1 MNTNNS
7 VMALAT
13 RFNDKG
19 DWTLEQQ
26 FVLQMGSS
34 YLMAHGLGTP
44 LAKDAKTE
52 INIPEDGDY
61 RLWVRTK
68 NWTAFWSEGKTPG
81 IFQVLVDG
89 KADPSEF
96 GIGKTPL
103 DVKSGIDFPDDIDTS
118 REARAERAQWYWQ
131 KGETY
136 HLTKGSHS
144 IALHDLMGLDG
155 RCDAIILTSTDEV
168 PGDSLEDY
176 RALREALLGPGK
188 PEDKGN
194 YDFVV
199 IGAGMSG
206 LCAAI
211 AAARLGLKVALV
223 QDRYILGGNNSSE
236 VRVGLGGQINM
247 PPYPSLGYILNEI
260 GPDRIGNAR
269 GAHHYQD
276 WKKWDVIAAEPNI
289 SLFAGYTVVNAEM
302 KDGKIVAVTAVEATN
317 QNLIRI
323 SGNLFSDCT
332 GDANLAVM
340 AGAATMMGREAR
352 SEFGETLA
360 PEKADDFTMGVS
372 IEWYCEDW
380 NTPCSFPDSVDWGLK
395 LDEDTV
401 EPVHRANWYWEVGMR
416 DDQIADAEKIR
427 DYGMYVAYSTFSYC
441 KNRLAKK
448 EDWECTHLTWVS
460 HVSGKRESR
469 RIVGDLILR
478 EQDLTRPIPYED
490 GTCTTTWRIDQHY
503 PMEKN
508 SADYPGEEWMSYG
521 KLMPIDPY
529 AIPYRCL
536 YSRDVPNLFMAG
548 RDISV
553 THVALGSV
561 RVMRTCAM
569 MGEVVGMA
577 AAVCCRRGAMPRDVY
592 TTWFQDLVELMKKG
606 TGRTDVPYTQFYH
619 QVDRTGHQAEDR

>member
-96 GIGKTPL
+96 GIGKMPL
-103 DVKSGIDFPDDIDTS
+103 DVKAGIDFPDDIDTS

-155 RCDAIILTSTDEV
+155 RCDAIILTSTDDV

-194 YDFVV
+194 YDLVV

-260 GPDRIGNAR
+260 GPDHIGNAR

-577 AAVCCRRGAMPRDVY
+577 AAVCCRRGSMPRDVY

>member
-81 IFQVLVDG
+81 IFQVLIDG

-96 GIGKTPL
+96 GIGKMPL
-103 DVKSGIDFPDDIDTS
+103 DVKVGIDFPDDIDTS

-136 HLTKGSHS
+136 HLTKGSHG

-176 RALREALLGPGK
+176 RALREALLCPGK

-194 YDFVV
+194 YDLVV

-577 AAVCCRRGAMPRDVY
+577 AAVCCRRGSMPRDVY

>member
-19 DWTLEQQ
+19 DWTVEQQ

-81 IFQVLVDG
+81 IFQVLIDG

-96 GIGKTPL
+96 GIGKMPL
-103 DVKSGIDFPDDIDTS
+103 DVKAGIDFPDDIDIS

-176 RALREALLGPGK
+176 RALRDALLGPGK

-194 YDFVV
+194 YDLVV

-577 AAVCCRRGAMPRDVY
+577 AAVCCRRGSMPRDVY

>member
-96 GIGKTPL
+96 GIGKMPL
-103 DVKSGIDFPDDIDTS
+103 DVKAGIDFPDDIDTS

-448 EDWECTHLTWVS
+448 EDWECTHLIWVS

-577 AAVCCRRGAMPRDVY
+577 AAVCCRRGSMPRDVY

-606 TGRTDVPYTQFYH
+606 TGVPYTQFYH

>member
-1 MNTNNS
+1 
-7 VMALAT
+7 MALAT
-13 RFNDKG
+13 RFDNLG
-19 DWTLEQQ
+19 DWTVEQQ

-34 YLMAHGLGTP
+34 YLLAHGIGTP
-44 LAKDAKTE
+44 LKKDATTTVE
-52 INIPEDGDY
+52 IPEDGDY
-61 RLWVRTK
+61 TMYVRTK
-68 NWTAFWSEGKTPG
+68 NWTAYWSDGKTPG
-81 IFQVLVDG
+81 RFQVLVDG
-89 KADPSEF
+89 KADAAEF
-96 GIGKTPL
+96 GLGKTGETR
-103 DVKSGIDFPDDIDTS
+103 K
-118 REARAERAQWYWQ
+118 ERAQWYWQ
-131 KGETY
+131 KGSVYT
-136 HLTKGSHS
+136 LKKGKHTL
-144 IALHDLMGLDG
+144 ALHDLMGLDG
-155 RCDAIILTSTDEV
+155 RCDAIILTKADEV
-168 PGDSLEDY
+168 PGDSVAEY
-176 RALREALLGPGK
+176 KTLRQTLL
-188 PEDKGN
+188 PEPVVDKGT
-194 YDFVV
+194 YDFVIV
-199 IGAGMSG
+199 GAGMSG

-211 AAARLGLKVALV
+211 AAARFGSKVALI

-247 PPYPSLGYILNEI
+247 APYPSLGYILNEI

-276 WKKWDVIAAEPNI
+276 WKKMDVILAEKNI
-289 SLFAGYTVVNAEM
+289 TLFTGYTVDAVEM
-302 KDGKIVAVTAVEATN
+302 AGNKIKSVTAVEATK
-317 QNLIRI
+317 QNRI
-323 SGNLFSDCT
+323 KVSGYVFSDCT
-332 GDANLAVM
+332 GDAHLAVM
-340 AGAATMMGREAR
+340 AGAETRMGREAR
-352 SEFGETLA
+352 SEYGESLA
-360 PEKADDFTMGVS
+360 PEKADGYTMGVS

-380 NTPCSFPDSVDWGLK
+380 NTPCTFPDSIDWGLR

-416 DDQIADAEKIR
+416 DDQVEEAEKIR

-469 RIVGDLILR
+469 RIIGDYVLR
-478 EQDLTRPIPYED
+478 EQDLTRPIPHED

-508 SADYPGEEWMSYG
+508 SADYPNEEWMSYG
-521 KLMPIDPY
+521 KLVPIDPY

-536 YSRDVPNLFMAG
+536 YSKDIENMFMAG

-577 AAVCCRRGAMPRDVY
+577 ANICAKKMLMPRDIY
-592 TTWFQDLVELMKKG
+592 KTNFQDLVELMKKG
-606 TGRTDVPYTQFYH
+606 AGRTDVPYTQFYH

>member
-81 IFQVLVDG
+81 IFQVLIDG

-96 GIGKTPL
+96 GIGKMPL
-103 DVKSGIDFPDDIDTS
+103 DVKAGIDFPDDIDTS

-144 IALHDLMGLDG
+144 IALHDLIGLDG

-194 YDFVV
+194 YDLVV

-577 AAVCCRRGAMPRDVY
+577 AAVCCRRGSMPRDVY

>member
-13 RFNDKG
+13 KFNDKG
-19 DWTLEQQ
+19 DWTVEQQ

-44 LAKDAKTE
+44 LEKDAKTE

-96 GIGKTPL
+96 GIGKMPL
-103 DVKSGIDFPDDIDTS
+103 DVKAGIDFPDDIDTS

-194 YDFVV
+194 YDLVV

-577 AAVCCRRGAMPRDVY
+577 AAVCCRRGSMPRDVY

>member
-81 IFQVLVDG
+81 IFQVLIDG

-103 DVKSGIDFPDDIDTS
+103 DVKAGIDFSDDIDTS

-194 YDFVV
+194 YDLVV

-490 GTCTTTWRIDQHY
+490 GTCATTWRIDQHY

-577 AAVCCRRGAMPRDVY
+577 AAVCCRRGSMPRDVY

>member
-89 KADPSEF
+89 KADPSEY

-103 DVKSGIDFPDDIDTS
+103 DVKAGIDFLDDIDTS

-194 YDFVV
+194 YDLVV

-577 AAVCCRRGAMPRDVY
+577 AAVCCRRGSMPRDVY

>member
-1 MNTNNS
+1 MNTKDS
-7 VMALAT
+7 VMVLAT
-13 RFNDKG
+13 TFKDKG
-19 DWTLEQQ
+19 DWTVEQQ

-34 YLMAHGLGTP
+34 YLFAHGLGTP
-44 LAKDAKTE
+44 LEKDAVTDIE
-52 INIPEDGDY
+52 IPEDGEY

-81 IFQVLVDG
+81 IFQVKIDG
-89 KADPSEF
+89 VADPAEF
-96 GIGKTPL
+96 GVGKTPL
-103 DVKSGIDFPDDIDTS
+103 DVKAGIDFPEDLDTS
-118 REARAERAQWYWQ
+118 REARAKRAQWYWQ
-131 KGETY
+131 KGGTY
-136 HLTKGSHS
+136 TLSRGRHS

-155 RCDAIILTSTDEV
+155 RCDAIILTRSDEE

-176 RALREALLGPGK
+176 RSLRAALLGNDAPADRGH
-188 PEDKGN
+188 
-194 YDFVV
+194 YDFVIV
-199 IGAGMSG
+199 GAGMSG

-211 AAARLGLKVALV
+211 AAARLGLKVALI

-289 SLFAGYTVVNAEM
+289 SLFAGYTVVEAEM
-302 KDGKIVAVTAVEATN
+302 KDGKIAAVTAVEATE
-317 QNLIRI
+317 QTKIRI
-323 SGNLFSDCT
+323 SGELFSDCT
-332 GDANLAVM
+332 GDAHLAVM
-340 AGAATMMGREAR
+340 AGARTMMGREAR

-380 NTPCSFPDSVDWGLK
+380 NTPCSFPDSLDWGLK

-448 EDWECTHLTWVS
+448 EDW
-460 HVSGKRESR
+460 
-469 RIVGDLILR
+469 
-478 EQDLTRPIPYED
+478 
-490 GTCTTTWRIDQHY
+490 
-503 PMEKN
+503 
-508 SADYPGEEWMSYG
+508 
-521 KLMPIDPY
+521 
-529 AIPYRCL
+529 
-536 YSRDVPNLFMAG
+536 
-548 RDISV
+548 
-553 THVALGSV
+553 
-561 RVMRTCAM
+561 
-569 MGEVVGMA
+569 
-577 AAVCCRRGAMPRDVY
+577 
-592 TTWFQDLVELMKKG
+592 
-606 TGRTDVPYTQFYH
+606 
-619 QVDRTGHQAEDR
+619 

>member
-1 MNTNNS
+1 
-7 VMALAT
+7 
-13 RFNDKG
+13 
-19 DWTLEQQ
+19 
-26 FVLQMGSS
+26 MGSS
-34 YLMAHGLGTP
+34 YLLAHGIGTP
-44 LAKDAKTE
+44 LEKDATTTIE
-52 INIPEDGDY
+52 IPQDGNY
-61 RLWVRTK
+61 ALYVRTK
-68 NWTAFWSEGKTPG
+68 NWTAFWSDGKTPG

-89 KADPSEF
+89 EADKAEF
-96 GIGKTPL
+96 GTGKVGST
-103 DVKSGIDFPDDIDTS
+103 
-118 REARAERAQWYWQ
+118 RRERAQWYWQ
-131 KGETY
+131 KGGTY
-136 HLTKGSHS
+136 NLKKGKHTL
-144 IALHDLMGLDG
+144 ALHDLMGLDG
-155 RCDAIILTSTDEV
+155 RCDAIILTKADIA
-168 PGDSLEDY
+168 PGDSIEEY
-176 RALREALLGPGK
+176 KVLRQALLPE
-188 PEDKGN
+188 PVEDKGIF
-194 YDFVV
+194 DFVIV
-199 IGAGMSG
+199 GAGMSG

-211 AAARLGLKVALV
+211 AAARFGSKVALI

-247 PPYPSLGYILNEI
+247 APYPSLGYILNEI

-276 WKKWDVIAAEPNI
+276 WKKMDVILAEKNI
-289 SLFAGYTVVNAEM
+289 SLFTGYTVDGVEM
-302 KDGKIVAVTAVEATN
+302 EGKKIKSVTAVEATR
-317 QNLIRI
+317 QNRI
-323 SGNLFSDCT
+323 KVSGYVFSDCT
-332 GDANLAVM
+332 GDAHLAVM
-340 AGAATMMGREAR
+340 AGAETMMGREAK
-352 SEFGETLA
+352 SQFGESLA
-360 PEKADDFTMGVS
+360 PEKADDYTMGVS
-372 IEWYCEDW
+372 VEWYCEDW
-380 NTPCSFPDSVDWGLK
+380 NTPCSFPDSLDWGLR
-395 LDEDTV
+395 LDEDTI

-469 RIVGDLILR
+469 RIVGDYILR
-478 EQDLTRPIPYED
+478 EQDLTRPIPHED

-521 KLMPIDPY
+521 KLVPIDPY

-536 YSRDVPNLFMAG
+536 YARDVDNMFMAG

-569 MGEVVGMA
+569 MGEVVGLA
-577 AAVCCRRGAMPRDVY
+577 ANVCVSKKLMPRDIY
-592 TTWFQDLVELMKKG
+592 KTHFDDLVALMKKG
-606 TGRTDVPYTQFYH
+606 AGRTDVPYTQFYH